1 VRFAPG
7 VEIRAL
13 RDLFVS
19 LSVGVWHSQNY
30 QGAIG
35 VNKDG
40 VDLTLKIEYR
50 Y

>member
-1 VRFAPG
+1 

-19 LSVGVWHSQNY
+19 LSVGVWHSQNSE
-30 QGAIG
+30 GATG
-35 VNKDG
+35 VGRDG
-40 VDLTLKIEYR
+40 IDLALKVEYR